1 MHILVGRAGD
11 IFLGTGNYSYED
23 NFPTAQFAGQHSLP
37 KEVLGAV
44 LVNRGTALAAL
55 VSLIN
60 NVRLTLTAVRIK
72 CAQKLRTRLFH
83 SITCWLTKDPHPPKQ
98 LGSKFDVSA
107 LGVIKALSFLVAS
120 RGHLNWLELT
130 RAQDS
135 LIMKSKFPD
144 QGCINAVSRSPS
156 IFLLHWHANLRC

>member
-60 NVRLTLTAVRIK
+60 NVRLTYPHCSQNQMCTE
-72 CAQKLRTRLFH
+72 AQNQTFSFNYMLADKR
-83 SITCWLTKDPHPPKQ
+83 PPIPQ
-98 LGSKFDVSA
+98 NSWGLN
-107 LGVIKALSFLVAS
+107 LMLVLWES
-120 RGHLNWLELT
+120 
-130 RAQDS
+130 
-135 LIMKSKFPD
+135 
-144 QGCINAVSRSPS
+144 
-156 IFLLHWHANLRC
+156 